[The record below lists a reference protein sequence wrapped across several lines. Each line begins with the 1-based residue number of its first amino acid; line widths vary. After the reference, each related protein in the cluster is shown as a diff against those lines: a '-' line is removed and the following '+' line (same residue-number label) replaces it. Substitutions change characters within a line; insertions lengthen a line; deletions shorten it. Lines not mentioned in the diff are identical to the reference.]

1 MNTTQ
6 QNTEVDV
13 MDVVVTEHNTADNAM
28 IQHFGDR
35 TVRIVTDM
43 DTKKTGL
50 FVNEELKLVTKNLT
64 IAEYEATLKA
74 AFILWT
80 SMLIKRPA

>member
-1 MNTTQ
+1 MNTDT
-6 QNTEVDV
+6 TTA
-13 MDVVVTEHNTADNAM
+13 MDVIVTEHNTVDNAI

-35 TVRIVTDM
+35 TVRIITDN

-64 IAEYEATLKA
+64 LVEYEATIEA